1 MIKRNVHFLNQK
13 IKTRKDNRNEER
25 IKMNSGE
32 TASEQLNNEAK
43 KLDESIKKELKNSK
57 SKVRQKGSGKGLKEL
72 AFKCF

>member
-1 MIKRNVHFLNQK
+1 MR
-13 IKTRKDNRNEER
+13 ER
-25 IKMNSGE
+25 IKINGGE

-57 SKVRQKGSGKGLKEL
+57 SKVRQKDSGKGLKEL